1 MSKPETSVRPPSTSQ
16 LPGPRRSRKP
26 KGRIS
31 SLNAPNTVGPTLG
44 TSVARRAS
52 ISGLSAPG
60 ALKSQRTSKTSQ
72 KLVVLPSAPQ
82 TKPLPGEDDDDLLG
96 YETDAGIRMRDHK
109 SEAERM
115 SKEQRKRAGIKR
127 ITAYCIAESL
137 KMKLLASFLKRE
149 HNVGPRVFDEALYAV
164 SFQIAAT
171 FCYFQGIL
179 ISFSNADVSSSSPAR
194 LWSKFQYSFCSSCEN

>member
-1 MSKPETSVRPPSTSQ
+1 MSKPEPSVRPPSTSQ
-16 LPGPRRSRKP
+16 LPGSRRSRKP

-31 SLNAPNTVGPTLG
+31 SLNTPLNAVGPTFG

-164 SFQIAAT
+164 SFQIAAN
-171 FCYFQGIL
+171 F
-179 ISFSNADVSSSSPAR
+179 
-194 LWSKFQYSFCSSCEN
+194 